1 VVRGVNR
8 LAFVRGCPWV
18 PWGSDWSVGVEQK
31 AFDLFK
37 EVYEDLRGRLGETG
51 ECVCVCACW

>member
-1 VVRGVNR
+1 